1 MILEPGVEIDMSAL
15 RRRCLVLLWV
25 LTPAFLSLCQVPWF
39 AAAMSQGWPGL
50 RFRELDKLVFYS
62 GISISVVFT
71 NLPDF
76 VSIALYVIMLLHFR
90 KKNVVHV
97 VEQQEVEL
105 EEFEHHQ
112 QQEFEQFQPPE
123 HADVPRPLGGEAA
136 LAGGVQSPPT
146 RRLRDP

>member
-1 MILEPGVEIDMSAL
+1 MLVILEPGVEIDMSAL

-62 GISISVVFT
+62 GISVSVVFT

-90 KKNVVHV
+90 K
-97 VEQQEVEL
+97 
-105 EEFEHHQ
+105 
-112 QQEFEQFQPPE
+112 
-123 HADVPRPLGGEAA
+123 
-136 LAGGVQSPPT
+136 
-146 RRLRDP
+146 